1 MKRTVLALLACLLLG
16 SVSFA
21 GQNPADAPASKE
33 DVQRYLD
40 AMHIR
45 DTLKSTMELMSK
57 QMHKT
62 IHDMVAKQQGLP
74 SDFEARMEKLTDNM
88 FKDFP
93 IDEYLEAVA
102 PVYEKHF
109 TRGDVDALV
118 AFYTS
123 TTGQKVL
130 KEMPGMMAEA
140 MQAATPIV
148 QKMMTKAMER
158 VQTEIA
164 QAQKAD
170 DGSSKKA
177 SQPVTN

>member
-21 GQNPADAPASKE
+21 GQNPADAPASKA

-45 DTLKSTMELMSK
+45 DTLRSTMEVMTK
-57 QMHKT
+57 QMHKM
-62 IHDMVAKQQGLP
+62 IHDMVAKQKGLP
-74 SDFEARMEKLTDNM
+74 SDFEARMEKTTDDM

-102 PVYEKHF
+102 PVYEKHLSK
-109 TRGDVDALV
+109 GDVDALV
-118 AFYTS
+118 AFYS
-123 TTGQKVL
+123 SPTGQKFI
-130 KEMPGMMAEA
+130 KELPAIQADA
-140 MQAATPIV
+140 MQAATPIF

-158 VQTEIA
+158 VQTEMA

-170 DGSSKKA
+170 DGTSKKG
-177 SQPVTN
+177 SQPVSN